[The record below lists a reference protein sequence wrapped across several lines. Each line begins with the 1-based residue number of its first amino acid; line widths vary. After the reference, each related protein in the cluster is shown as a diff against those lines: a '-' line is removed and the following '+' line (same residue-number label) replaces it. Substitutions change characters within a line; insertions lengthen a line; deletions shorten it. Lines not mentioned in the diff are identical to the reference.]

1 MSPYDRPLPEEREV
15 VSQSPEARRRR
26 ADRGEGDPA
35 GGVMAQLRRRL
46 GPGTRFFE
54 VAGRVLAG
62 TYAEGFIH
70 AGNLAYLAMVAIF
83 PFFILGAALF
93 DLIGGREGAEDMI
106 AAIGMALPP
115 DVAEVIAP
123 VAESVITARS
133 GWLLAIGALVALWTV
148 SSLIETIRDI
158 LRRAYGTKAR
168 LAFWR
173 YRLLSAGLILAAVV
187 VLMISLF
194 SQVVIGA
201 VQQVIEARLPQLGE
215 LIAWL
220 RYSRIVPALGLG
232 GSLWVLFV
240 TLTPHAY
247 RGKAFPKWPGALF
260 TTLWWV
266 AVTTALPLV
275 LSRFFTYDLTYGSLA
290 GTMVTLFF
298 FWLVGLGLVIGAQL
312 NAALAEPEKL
322 AGAGHEE
329 TTG

>member
-1 MSPYDRPLPEEREV
+1 MSAHELPAPQEREV
-15 VSQSPEARRRR
+15 RSFSPEARLQR
-26 ADRGEGDPA
+26 AHRGEGEA
-35 GGVMAQLRRRL
+35 GSGLAARLRERL
-46 GPGTRFFE
+46 GPGTRVFE

-62 TYAEGFIH
+62 TYTEGFIH

-93 DLIGGREGAEDMI
+93 ELIGGRENAAGMI
-106 AAIGMALPP
+106 EAIGRALPP
-115 DVAEVIAP
+115 TVAEVIAP
-123 VAESVITARS
+123 VAANVILVRS
-133 GWLLAIGALVALWTV
+133 GWLLALGAVVALWTV

-173 YRLLSAGLILAAVV
+173 YRLLSAGLILGAVV
-187 VLMISLF
+187 VLMFSLF
-194 SQVVIGA
+194 AQVAIGA

-240 TLTPHAY
+240 TLTPHTY
-247 RGKAFPKWPGALF
+247 RGRAFPKWPGALF

-266 AVTTALPLV
+266 GVTTALPLV
-275 LSRFFTYDLTYGSLA
+275 LRDVFTYDLTYGSLA

-322 AGAGHEE
+322 ESEE

>member
-1 MSPYDRPLPEEREV
+1 MSAHDLPPPEQREV
-15 VSQSPEARRRR
+15 RSHSPEARKQRARRGKQTRESGFR
-26 ADRGEGDPA
+26 AR
-35 GGVMAQLRRRL
+35 LRRLL
-46 GPGTRFFE
+46 GPGTRVFE
-54 VAGRVLAG
+54 VGGRVLTG
-62 TYAEGFIH
+62 TYNEGFIH

-93 DLIGGREGAEDMI
+93 ELIGGRESADGMI
-106 AAIGMALPP
+106 EAIGLALPP
-115 DVAEVIAP
+115 SVAETIAP
-123 VAESVITARS
+123 VAETVMNARS
-133 GWLLAIGALVALWTV
+133 GWLLWAGGLVALWTV

-173 YRLLSAGLILAAVV
+173 YRLLSAGLILGAVV

-194 SQVVIGA
+194 AQVVIGA

-240 TLTPHAY
+240 TLTPHSY

-260 TTLWWV
+260 TTAWWV
-266 AVTTALPLV
+266 AVTSALPLV
-275 LSRFFTYDLTYGSLA
+275 LRGFLTYDLTYGSLA

-322 AGAGHEE
+322 AENRHEE
-329 TTG
+329 TTR

>member
-1 MSPYDRPLPEEREV
+1 V
-15 VSQSPEARRRR
+15 
-26 ADRGEGDPA
+26 
-35 GGVMAQLRRRL
+35 
-46 GPGTRFFE
+46 FE

-62 TYAEGFIH
+62 TYNEGFIH

-93 DLIGGREGAEDMI
+93 ELFGGRERAEGMI
-106 AAIGMALPP
+106 DAIGLALPP
-115 DVAEVIAP
+115 SVAETIGP
-123 VAESVITARS
+123 VAETVMQTRE
-133 GWLLAIGALVALWTV
+133 GWLLWLGGLVALWTV
-148 SSLIETIRDI
+148 TSLIETIRDI
-158 LRRAYGTKAR
+158 LRRAYGTRAR
-168 LAFWR
+168 HAFWR
-173 YRLLSAGLILAAVV
+173 YRLLSAGLILGAVV
-187 VLMISLF
+187 VLMLSLF
-194 SQVVIGA
+194 AQVVIGT
-201 VQQVIEARLPQLGE
+201 VQQVIDARLPQLGE

-240 TLTPHAY
+240 TLTPHSY

-260 TTLWWV
+260 TAAWWV
-266 AVTTALPLV
+266 SVTTALPIVLRSV
-275 LSRFFTYDLTYGSLA
+275 LSYDLTYGSLA

-322 AGAGHEE
+322 PATDLPEE

>member
-1 MSPYDRPLPEEREV
+1 MIADASPSPEAREV
-15 VSQSPEARRRR
+15 RSHSPEARRQR
-26 ADRGEGDPA
+26 ARRGEREPDSGFTA
-35 GGVMAQLRRRL
+35 RLKRHL
-46 GPGTRFFE
+46 GPGTRIFE

-62 TYAEGFIH
+62 TYNEGFIH

-93 DLIGGREGAEDMI
+93 ELIGGRDSAQGMI
-106 AAIGMALPP
+106 DAIGLALPP
-115 DVAEVIAP
+115 TVVEVIAP
-123 VAESVITARS
+123 VAETVMNARS
-133 GWLLAIGALVALWTV
+133 GWLLWIGGLVALWTV
-148 SSLIETIRDI
+148 SSLVETIRDI

-173 YRLLSAGLILAAVV
+173 YRLLSAGLILGAVV

-240 TLTPHAY
+240 TLTPHSY

-266 AVTTALPLV
+266 GVTTALPIV
-275 LSRFFTYDLTYGSLA
+275 LRGVFTYDLTYGSLA

-312 NAALAEPEKL
+312 NAALAEPEAQAK
-322 AGAGHEE
+322 E